1 MLINSQMRILHQSGI
16 VLCGLKTNDISPS
29 LLFPVWQIRPRG
41 IEENSHVRTYTCF
54 IYCYFSSM
62 VPQ

>member
-29 LLFPVWQIRPRG
+29 LLISSLANQAKG

>member
-16 VLCGLKTNDISPS
+16 VLCRLKQMISLHLS
-29 LLFPVWQIRPRG
+29 LFPVWQIKPRG
-41 IEENSHVRTYTCF
+41 IEENSHARTYTCF

-62 VPQ
+62 VPR